1 MRDRIRSFEHSGF
14 LRHSSFE
21 LRHFLQRF
29 LDFARIDKMMMREIE
44 RCNDREPG
52 QSARAGKVALPFA
65 ARAEPGGMVSLGEGG
80 VRESAAGR
88 QTDFSLNRLFHLS
101 LVPCHGA

>member
-52 QSARAGKVALPFA
+52 
-65 ARAEPGGMVSLGEGG
+65 
-80 VRESAAGR
+80 
-88 QTDFSLNRLFHLS
+88 
-101 LVPCHGA
+101 